1 MHVPISLFPGNRFQ
15 RAGVPELL
23 LSSSGQPG
31 RHQAPVN
38 GKRLLWFSLQS
49 EHTTRKL
56 SLSLPLLPAQAW
68 ESRAEKGGKDGRS
81 FSEYLLFLWEEL
93 VPLESARMPEHC
105 DLWGG
110 TPPPSQIWLG
120 VDGG

>member
-1 MHVPISLFPGNRFQ
+1 M
-15 RAGVPELL
+15 
-23 LSSSGQPG
+23 
-31 RHQAPVN
+31 N
-38 GKRLLWFSLQS
+38 GKRLLWFSLHS
-49 EHTTRKL
+49 ERTTRRL

-68 ESRAEKGGKDGRS
+68 ESRAQRKGAKMGGRS

-110 TPPPSQIWLG
+110 TPLPHRFGWGWMEDKDPKE
-120 VDGG
+120 